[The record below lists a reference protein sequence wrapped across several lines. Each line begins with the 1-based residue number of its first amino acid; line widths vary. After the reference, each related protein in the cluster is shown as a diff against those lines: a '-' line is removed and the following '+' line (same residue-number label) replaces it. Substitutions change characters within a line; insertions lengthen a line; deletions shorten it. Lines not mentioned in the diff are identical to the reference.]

1 MIDLMAG
8 TDFLGA
14 TNSSR
19 SSTRASAIKL
29 DILKSTLPDS
39 IFEIW
44 L

>member
-1 MIDLMAG
+1 MAG